1 MSNLQSSFNK
11 FHENIRLELD
21 DKDTLREKRSDV
33 EEVIQD
39 NLQLN
44 FKYSFFDQ
52 GSYSTHTGIKPLT
65 NEDYDIDRGMIIQ
78 ATEDE
83 LGPGTAKKAVY
94 DALVVE
100 YGEENVRMKVPCV
113 TVQFPSD
120 NVHVDVAIY
129 REENDT
135 LYLCKGKLNSQPEN
149 KYWEIADPKGLK
161 EKINKAQSTEEDRKQ
176 FRRIIRYLK
185 RWKDLKFKGQDNR
198 PTGIGISVFAIN
210 RFSPEYSLDNIT
222 YEKKY
227 DDALCLKRFMSSMI
241 NGFTFDIGEEGIYER
256 LKVVLPSEPYSD
268 VYEKVSENQMRD
280 FKKKLTSLH
289 EALEEALNM
298 SDLHESTTLL
308 RKYFGE
314 DFEIVSQEKT
324 AKAFN
329 KTAIISDTPSA

>member
-1 MSNLQSSFNK
+1 MSNLQMSFNK

-21 DKDTLREKRSDV
+21 DKDTLREKRSEV

-39 NLQLN
+39 NIQLN

-83 LGPGTAKKAVY
+83 LSPGTAKKAVF
-94 DALVVE
+94 DALIMQ
-100 YGEENVRMKVPCV
+100 YGEENVRVKVPCI
-113 TVQFPSD
+113 TVEFPKD
-120 NVHVDVAIY
+120 NVHVDIAIY
-129 REENDT
+129 REENDS
-135 LYLCKGKLNSQPEN
+135 LYLCKGKLKSQPEN
-149 KYWEIADPKGLK
+149 KCWEIADPKSLK
-161 EKINKAQSTEEDRKQ
+161 EKINKAQNTEEDRKQ

-198 PTGIGISVFAIN
+198 PTGIGISVFAIDK
-210 RFSPEYSLDNIT
+210 FTPEYLFDSIT
-222 YEKKY
+222 YENKY
-227 DDALCLKRFMSSMI
+227 DDALCLKKFVNKMI
-241 NGFTFDIGEEGIYER
+241 NGFSWESGEEDVYER
-256 LKVVLPSEPYSD
+256 LKVFLPTEPYSD
-268 VYEKVSENQMRD
+268 VYQKVSENQMRD

-308 RKYFGE
+308 QKYFGE
-314 DFEIVSQEKT
+314 DFEITSQEKT

-329 KTAIISDTPSA
+329 QTAVISDTPSA